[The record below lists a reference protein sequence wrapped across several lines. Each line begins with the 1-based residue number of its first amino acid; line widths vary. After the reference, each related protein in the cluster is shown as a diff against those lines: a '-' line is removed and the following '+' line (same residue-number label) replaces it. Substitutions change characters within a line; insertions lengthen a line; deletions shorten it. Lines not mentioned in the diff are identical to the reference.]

1 MKMSYLLFRITR
13 QISEYLHQL
22 MNLNSIY
29 LNNLFYLKVMKLM
42 KKLTMDKFQYKIKF
56 AKKKIKITMERYFVN
71 NSQK

>member
-42 KKLTMDKFQYKIKF
+42 KKLIMDKFQYKIKF